1 MIPRLRRQFTG
12 LQWAALLLSEGLNVQ
27 EAALPPAERAVR
39 PSAAAYAGLG
49 RLHTPQC
56 DPPSPSQPRPI
67 PIPAPSQP
75 HHSPSPARTD
85 RARPTPPP
93 TPVLRRHLAAGGGA
107 AQGGAGAST
116 QPRLSLVFQYLV
128 GWFLAFCPHSR
139 LVLRNWFCNICS
151 ARPHPFLPVHNS
163 VLCWLFCRAPRVPTL
178 TMFITAKSR
187 YAKDESALI
196 TRFNSFPR
204 DFPKSGPAELSFP
217 WQVWLVWDGK
227 QLLTW
232 EGGGGR
238 KRKENTPNCGTDR
251 LEYNELSSSWLES
264 PEILRAVGEVWNDVA
279 RMLKYICSILP
290 LSFNWRGWMNQM
302 LLVETHQSPACNS
315 SLATVLL
322 VCWLA

>member
-1 MIPRLRRQFTG
+1 MPGWAGCTPHNAIPH
-12 LQWAALLLSEGLNVQ
+12 
-27 EAALPPAERAVR
+27 PH
-39 PSAAAYAGLG
+39 PS
-49 RLHTPQC
+49 
-56 DPPSPSQPRPI
+56 

-85 RARPTPPP
+85 RPRPTPPP

-116 QPRLSLVFQYLV
+116 QPRLVFQYLV

-217 WQVWLVWDGK
+217 WQV
-227 QLLTW
+227 
-232 EGGGGR
+232 
-238 KRKENTPNCGTDR
+238 
-251 LEYNELSSSWLES
+251 
-264 PEILRAVGEVWNDVA
+264 
-279 RMLKYICSILP
+279 
-290 LSFNWRGWMNQM
+290 
-302 LLVETHQSPACNS
+302 
-315 SLATVLL
+315 
-322 VCWLA
+322 